1 MSILFNEMDKRYVKP
16 GTPGAKRGKRG
27 GWYVEEPSGKQ
38 PAGKKTSPKPSG
50 KPSDYEYED
59 LRDEYEAYLHWRENP
74 KEPGKKTSEPKP
86 SEKPS
91 LPRGFT
97 LDSVKI
103 RWGEDVMDSYSDYK
117 DSGMRHTKALT
128 KAIYDV
134 NGYNETNKI

>member
-38 PAGKKTSPKPSG
+38 PAGKKTSSKPSEPKPSDYTNEDLRDEYEAISQQIDAGGHSVKDSMWKRALENEILNRGGDIEDGKKTSPKPSG

-74 KEPGKKTSEPKP
+74 KEPGN
-86 SEKPS
+86 
-91 LPRGFT
+91 R
-97 LDSVKI
+97 
-103 RWGEDVMDSYSDYK
+103 
-117 DSGMRHTKALT
+117 
-128 KAIYDV
+128 
-134 NGYNETNKI
+134 